1 MFSGVKIANA
11 ILTPESVNVNP
22 SIITETLS
30 INDLLESIEC
40 LTRYIISRK
49 RKNMNKLLEQINS
62 SKKELVKLSDVAVVV
77 PGFAFKSKDFSDDG
91 IALVKITEIQSPYV
105 VLDRCSRVDTTKY
118 DSKKLKKYFLN
129 EGEFVIAMTGATI
142 GKVGKVI
149 TNEPLLLNQRVAV
162 VRPKPD
168 FSRKFIESKLTSSSF
183 QSYINS
189 IASGSSA
196 QANISGDDIGD
207 FKFMLPDLPV
217 QKKIAS
223 ILGAY
228 DEKIE
233 NNNKIIKNLEETAQ
247 TIFNEWFIN
256 FKFPG
261 YEKVKMV
268 DSEMGEIPEGW
279 EISSLGE
286 ISNNH
291 DSKRRPLSSM
301 ERAKRKGKIPYY
313 GANGVLDYIDESI
326 FSGEYILF
334 AEDGTVKTDKGTPVI
349 YLVDADF
356 WVNNHAHIISGKSV
370 SNYYIYLSL
379 RTINVDPYI
388 TGGVQPKITQQNLN
402 SILVIVPDNEIKKRF
417 EVFISSIFRKIRMA
431 EKENVSLKSQRDLLL
446 AKLI

>member
-1 MFSGVKIANA
+1 
-11 ILTPESVNVNP
+11 
-22 SIITETLS
+22 
-30 INDLLESIEC
+30 
-40 LTRYIISRK
+40 
-49 RKNMNKLLEQINS
+49 MNKLLEQINKTKKINLGNVS
-62 SKKELVKLSDVAVVV
+62 HYVTNKIDASELSLDDYISTENMLSERGGITQATKLPNGGKVTKFKQGDTLTSNIRPYFKKIWQATKDGGCSNDVLVIRTNNPKELD
-77 PGFAFKSKDFSDDG
+77 
-91 IALVKITEIQSPYV
+91 EN
-105 VLDRCSRVDTTKY
+105 
-118 DSKKLKKYFLN
+118 FL
-129 EGEFVIAMTGATI
+129 
-142 GKVGKVI
+142 
-149 TNEPLLLNQRVAV
+149 
-162 VRPKPD
+162 
-168 FSRKFIESKLTSSSF
+168 
-183 QSYINS
+183 YY
-189 IASGSSA
+189 
-196 QANISGDDIGD
+196 NISNDVFFAYSMMSSQGTKMPRGDKDAIMKYEIL
-207 FKFMLPDLPV
+207 FPDLPT

-223 ILGAY
+223 ILSAY
-228 DEKIE
+228 DAKIE
-233 NNNKIIKNLEETAQ
+233 NNNLIIKKLEATAQ
-247 TIFNEWFIN
+247 TLFDEWFVN
-256 FKFPG
+256 FRFPG
-261 YEKVKMV
+261 HEKVKFI

-291 DSKRRPLSSM
+291 DSKRIPLSSM

-349 YLVDADF
+349 YLLDADF

-402 SILVIVPDNEIKKRF
+402 SIPVIVPDNEIKKRF

-446 AKLI
+446 IKLI

>member
-1 MFSGVKIANA
+1 
-11 ILTPESVNVNP
+11 
-22 SIITETLS
+22 
-30 INDLLESIEC
+30 
-40 LTRYIISRK
+40 
-49 RKNMNKLLEQINS
+49 MNKLLEQINKTKKINLGNVS
-62 SKKELVKLSDVAVVV
+62 HYVTNKIDASELSLDDYISTENMLSERGGITQATKLPNGGKVTKFKQGDTLTSNIRPYFKKIWQATKDGGCSNDVLVIRTNNPKELD
-77 PGFAFKSKDFSDDG
+77 
-91 IALVKITEIQSPYV
+91 EN
-105 VLDRCSRVDTTKY
+105 
-118 DSKKLKKYFLN
+118 FL
-129 EGEFVIAMTGATI
+129 
-142 GKVGKVI
+142 
-149 TNEPLLLNQRVAV
+149 
-162 VRPKPD
+162 
-168 FSRKFIESKLTSSSF
+168 
-183 QSYINS
+183 YY
-189 IASGSSA
+189 
-196 QANISGDDIGD
+196 NISNDVFFAYSMMSSQGTKMPRGDKDAIMKYEIL
-207 FKFMLPDLPV
+207 FPDLPT

-223 ILGAY
+223 ILSAY
-228 DEKIE
+228 DAKIE
-233 NNNKIIKNLEETAQ
+233 NNNLIIKKLEATAQ
-247 TIFNEWFIN
+247 TLFDEWFVN
-256 FKFPG
+256 FRFPG
-261 YEKVKMV
+261 HEKVKFI

-291 DSKRRPLSSM
+291 DSKRIPLSSM

-402 SILVIVPDNEIKKRF
+402 SIPVIVPDNEIKKRF

-446 AKLI
+446 IKLI

>member
-1 MFSGVKIANA
+1 
-11 ILTPESVNVNP
+11 
-22 SIITETLS
+22 
-30 INDLLESIEC
+30 
-40 LTRYIISRK
+40 
-49 RKNMNKLLEQINS
+49 MNKLLEQINKTKKINLGNVS
-62 SKKELVKLSDVAVVV
+62 HYVTNKIDASELSLDDYISTENMLSERGGITQATKLPNGGKVTKFKQGDTLTSNIRPYFKKIWQATKDGGCSNDVLVIRTNNPKELD
-77 PGFAFKSKDFSDDG
+77 
-91 IALVKITEIQSPYV
+91 EN
-105 VLDRCSRVDTTKY
+105 
-118 DSKKLKKYFLN
+118 FL
-129 EGEFVIAMTGATI
+129 
-142 GKVGKVI
+142 
-149 TNEPLLLNQRVAV
+149 
-162 VRPKPD
+162 
-168 FSRKFIESKLTSSSF
+168 
-183 QSYINS
+183 YY
-189 IASGSSA
+189 
-196 QANISGDDIGD
+196 NISNDVFFAYSMMSSQGTKMPRGDKDAIMKYEIL
-207 FKFMLPDLPV
+207 FPDLPT

-223 ILGAY
+223 ILSAY
-228 DEKIE
+228 DAKIE
-233 NNNKIIKNLEETAQ
+233 NNNLIIKKLEATAQ
-247 TIFNEWFIN
+247 TLFDEWFVN
-256 FKFPG
+256 FRFPG
-261 YEKVKMV
+261 HEKVKFI

-291 DSKRRPLSSM
+291 DSKRIPLSSM

-349 YLVDADF
+349 YLLDADF

-402 SILVIVPDNEIKKRF
+402 SIPVIVPDNEIKKRF